1 MDRNLFDLEG
11 NIALVTGASR
21 GLGKAFSKALAAAGA
36 DLIITSRSLATLL
49 PVQKEIEECYG
60 RRVLPLELDVR
71 TQSNIESVVEKA
83 TIHFGKIDVLVNNA
97 GCNIRK
103 PSLDVTWDDWDL
115 VVNTI
120 LKGGFFMAQ
129 AVARGMKERGYGR
142 IINIGSATSIFGAAG
157 IVPYCA
163 SRGGIKQM
171 TMGLANDWA
180 SFGITVNC
188 LAPGWFDTE
197 QTHALFENQSW
208 VSRLGERIPLKRPGQ
223 SNDLDGAIVF
233 LASRA
238 STYMT
243 GQIIFIDGGY
253 TTGTIQASVI

>member
-1 MDRNLFDLEG
+1 MDGNLFDLKG
-11 NIALVTGASR
+11 HVALVTGASR
-21 GLGKAFSKALAAAGA
+21 GLGKAFSMALAAAGA
-36 DLIITSRSLATLL
+36 DLIITSRSLPSLRA
-49 PVQKEIEECYG
+49 VQKDIEERHGC
-60 RRVLPLELDVR
+60 RVLAVDLDVCN
-71 TQSNIESVVEKA
+71 QGAIERAVEKS
-83 TIHFGKIDVLVNNA
+83 TLHFGKIDVLVNNA

-103 PSLDVTWDDWDL
+103 PSFDVTWNDWDR

-180 SFGITVNC
+180 PFGITVNC

-197 QTHALFENQSW
+197 QTHTLFENQTW

-223 SNDLDGAIVF
+223 SHDLDGAIVF

-238 STYMT
+238 SAYMT
-243 GQIIFIDGGY
+243 GQILFIDGGY
-253 TTGTIQASVI
+253 TTGTIQASAL

>member
-1 MDRNLFDLEG
+1 MNEKLFNLEG
-11 NIALVTGASR
+11 NIALITGASR

-36 DLIITSRSLATLL
+36 DLVITGRSLDTLL
-49 PVQKEIEECYG
+49 SVQKEIEELYA

-71 TQSNIESVVEKA
+71 SLSSIERVVEEA
-83 TIHFGKIDVLVNNA
+83 TAHFGKIDILVNNA
-97 GCNIRK
+97 GCNVRK

-180 SFGITVNC
+180 PFGITVNC
-188 LAPGWFDTE
+188 LAPGWFETE
-197 QTHALFENQSW
+197 QTRALFGNETW

-223 SNDLDGAIVF
+223 TDDLDGAVIF
-233 LASRA
+233 LASHA
-238 STYMT
+238 SAYMT

-253 TTGTIQASVI
+253 TTGTIQASVS